1 MSLAVARD
9 HSFRG
14 SSEPQYSLMVTMVA
28 ISGTRYHSCSEASIR
43 TLKAETRVRRLAN
56 ESTSGQR
63 VRATIREGL
72 KVLRGTLQA
81 RGTRLI
87 GFKT

>member
-1 MSLAVARD
+1 M
-9 HSFRG
+9 
-14 SSEPQYSLMVTMVA
+14 
-28 ISGTRYHSCSEASIR
+28 R